1 MRTCR
6 STMQE
11 FFSHVQNKSHIAG
24 ARLFTEQIY
33 TWLRED
39 PVFKVKLE
47 MMRTELV
54 TRAFSEAVEK
64 LKISMTTAVDTLV
77 SLLEREDYP
86 NVQRAA
92 ANDVLSHIQK
102 FKEIQELEERIAKL
116 ERQSIT

>member
-1 MRTCR
+1 
-6 STMQE
+6 
-11 FFSHVQNKSHIAG
+11 
-24 ARLFTEQIY
+24 
-33 TWLRED
+33 
-39 PVFKVKLE
+39 